1 MGFGEFSIDIEIF
14 ANVRT
19 TNWTDFLAIAE
30 DINLATV
37 NVLERTGAKLAEPP
51 R

>member
-1 MGFGEFSIDIEIF
+1 MRIRAVLRIQRLMGFGEFSIDIEIF

-30 DINLATV
+30 DNY
-37 NVLERTGAKLAEPP
+37 E
-51 R
+51 